1 MSADASIEAVYLND
15 KAKSENVITIFA
27 KQIDSTRAGFYTEY
41 DIDEKYT
48 VIESGILMGP
58 SDDLTFDS
66 APVKAAAQ
74 SKQNKGQFTVRKD
87 FLWAIRIMQKAM
99 LSTPT
104 AKTPTPSIRPLP
116 PARLAKK
123 PSLY

>member
-1 MSADASIEAVYLND
+1 MSADANIEAVYLND
-15 KAKSENVITIFA
+15 KAQSENVITIFA

-74 SKQNKGQFTVRKD
+74 SKQNKGQFTARK
-87 FLWAIRIMQKAM
+87 KG
-99 LSTPT
+99 LSLGDTYY
-104 AKTPTPSIRPLP
+104 AKGYVIYTDGENTYTIYSSAASCTI
-116 PARLAKK
+116 
-123 PSLY
+123 S